1 MHELDLDRALNR
13 TEGHLMRSN
22 AQLAKMLGKAA
33 SVQAAMRA
41 EYLGRVRS
49 LEKLRNA
56 FAQKHKELQIAN
68 ESVF

>member
-1 MHELDLDRALNR
+1 
-13 TEGHLMRSN
+13 MRSN
-22 AQLAKMLGKAA
+22 AQLAKMWGKAA
-33 SVQAAMRA
+33 PVQAAMRA

-68 ESVF
+68 ERVF